1 MVSAS
6 QQFTMPADPHLLALA
21 LPTANR
27 QHLPHM
33 PFARILRS
41 SALMGGAAGVSLIAA
56 LIRNKLIAMLL
67 GPAGL
72 GVFGILSQYAGM
84 MSQIFGL
91 GAGSTAVRHIA
102 DVDEEHRLQRESEVR
117 SFTWKVSA
125 IGAIGA
131 AALAL
136 PVCYWSLDGPE
147 NLHLM
152 AIAGLAAPLLIV
164 AGAWSAV
171 MQARKQ
177 IGDLAKVQVISAI
190 IGIVV
195 SAPLVWFFGAIGAAT
210 SIVVVAGL
218 PSLVIYLMRR
228 SPASC
233 GPASDDGARK
243 LLRLGVAMLGIIAV
257 TQLSL
262 YATRILIV
270 SYAGMEHSGFYQAA
284 LTTAGSIPNFIFVA
298 MGVDY
303 FPRVAA
309 ARDEDE
315 ILGLTNGQIQ
325 AGIMMALPLFAGLI
339 LFGRQLLTLLYSDDF
354 TPAEDVQGWMIWG
367 VACRLVTWPIG
378 YWLMAKASAKEIFV
392 IEGAGAA
399 MAPLLTLA
407 LLPQFGFSAVGIAYF
422 SQAVLYGALVL
433 WFMYHKT
440 GRVISPVSAA
450 AAVVA
455 LAVLGVAQWQVL
467 GGATTA
473 ARLALFA
480 FVGVVTLAAY
490 FKVSM
495 DKSND

>member
-1 MVSAS
+1 
-6 QQFTMPADPHLLALA
+6 
-21 LPTANR
+21 
-27 QHLPHM
+27 
-33 PFARILRS
+33 
-41 SALMGGAAGVSLIAA
+41 MGGAAGVSLIAA

-284 LTTAGSIPNFIFVA
+284 LATAGSIPNFIFVA

>member
-1 MVSAS
+1 MS
-6 QQFTMPADPHLLALA
+6 
-21 LPTANR
+21 
-27 QHLPHM
+27 
-33 PFARILRS
+33 FARILRS

-117 SFTWKVSA
+117 SFTWKVSV

-136 PVCYWSLDGPE
+136 PVCYWSFDGPE
-147 NLHLM
+147 NLHLV

-190 IGIVV
+190 IGVVV
-195 SAPLVWFFGAIGAAT
+195 SAPLVWFFGAIGTAT

-228 SPASC
+228 SPANC
-233 GPASDDGARK
+233 GPASDDGTRK

-262 YATRILIV
+262 YATRILII
-270 SYAGMEHSGFYQAA
+270 SYAGMEHAGFYQAA
-284 LTTAGSIPNFIFVA
+284 LATAGSIPNFIFVA

-339 LFGRQLLTLLYSDDF
+339 LFGRQLLTLLYSADF

-367 VACRLVTWPIG
+367 VACRLVSWPIG

-407 LLPQFGFSAVGIAYF
+407 LLPQFGFSAVGIAYL
-422 SQAVLYGALVL
+422 SQAFLYGALVL

-440 GRVISPVSAA
+440 GRVISPVSTV

-455 LAVLGVAQWQVL
+455 LAVLGVAQWLVL

-480 FVGVVTLAAY
+480 FVGLVTLAAY

>member
-1 MVSAS
+1 
-6 QQFTMPADPHLLALA
+6 MPADPHLLALA

-284 LTTAGSIPNFIFVA
+284 LATAGSIPNFIFVA

>member
-1 MVSAS
+1 MS
-6 QQFTMPADPHLLALA
+6 
-21 LPTANR
+21 
-27 QHLPHM
+27 
-33 PFARILRS
+33 FARILRS
-41 SALMGGAAGVSLIAA
+41 SALMGGASGVTLLSA
-56 LIRNKLIAMLL
+56 LIRNKLIAILL

-91 GAGSTAVRHIA
+91 GAGSTVVRHVADA
-102 DVDEEHRLQRESEVR
+102 DVEHRLQRESEVR
-117 SFTWKVSA
+117 SFTWKISA
-125 IGAIGA
+125 IGAIVA

-136 PVCYWSLDGPE
+136 PACYWSFDGPE

-152 AIAGLAAPLLIV
+152 TIAGLAAPLLIV

-190 IGIVV
+190 IGIIV

-228 SPASC
+228 SPANC
-233 GPASDDGARK
+233 GPASDDGTRK
-243 LLRLGVAMLGIIAV
+243 LLRLGVAMLGMIAV

-270 SYAGMEHSGFYQAA
+270 SYAGVEHAGYYQAA
-284 LTTAGSIPNFIFVA
+284 LATAGSIPNFIFVA

-325 AGIMMALPLFAGLI
+325 AGILMALPLFAGLI
-339 LFGRQLLTLLYSDDF
+339 LFGRQLLTLLYSADF
-354 TPAEDVQGWMIWG
+354 APAENVQGWMIWG
-367 VACRLVTWPIG
+367 VACRLVSWPIG

-433 WFMYHKT
+433 WFMYYKT
-440 GRVISPVSAA
+440 GRVISSVSAV

-455 LAVLGVAQWQVL
+455 LTFLGVAQWLVL
-467 GGATTA
+467 GGAATP
-473 ARLALFA
+473 ARLAF
-480 FVGVVTLAAY
+480 FVFVSAATLVTY
-490 FKVSM
+490 FKIST
-495 DKSND
+495 DKPHD

>member
-1 MVSAS
+1 
-6 QQFTMPADPHLLALA
+6 
-21 LPTANR
+21 
-27 QHLPHM
+27 
-33 PFARILRS
+33 
-41 SALMGGAAGVSLIAA
+41 
-56 LIRNKLIAMLL
+56 
-67 GPAGL
+67 
-72 GVFGILSQYAGM
+72 
-84 MSQIFGL
+84 
-91 GAGSTAVRHIA
+91 
-102 DVDEEHRLQRESEVR
+102 
-117 SFTWKVSA
+117 
-125 IGAIGA
+125 
-131 AALAL
+131 
-136 PVCYWSLDGPE
+136 
-147 NLHLM
+147 
-152 AIAGLAAPLLIV
+152 
-164 AGAWSAV
+164 

-177 IGDLAKVQVISAI
+177 IGDLAKVQVITAI

-218 PSLVIYLMRR
+218 PSLVICLMRR
-228 SPASC
+228 SPANC
-233 GPASDDGARK
+233 GPASNDGTRK
-243 LLRLGVAMLGIIAV
+243 LLRLGVAMLGMIAV
-257 TQLSL
+257 TQLCL

-270 SYAGMEHSGFYQAA
+270 SYAGVEHAGYYQAA
-284 LTTAGSIPNFIFVA
+284 LATAGSIPNFIFVA

-339 LFGRQLLTLLYSDDF
+339 LFGRQLLTLLYSADF

>member
-1 MVSAS
+1 
-6 QQFTMPADPHLLALA
+6 
-21 LPTANR
+21 
-27 QHLPHM
+27 M

-41 SALMGGAAGVSLIAA
+41 SALMGGASGVTLLAA
-56 LIRNKLIAMLL
+56 LIRNKLIAILL

-91 GAGSTAVRHIA
+91 GAGSTVVRHVA

-117 SFTWKVSA
+117 RFTWKISA

-131 AALAL
+131 VALAL
-136 PVCYWSLDGPE
+136 PACYWSFDGPE

-152 AIAGLAAPLLIV
+152 AIAGLAVPLLIV

-195 SAPLVWFFGAIGAAT
+195 SAPLVWSFGAIGAAA
-210 SIVVVAGL
+210 SIVIVAGL
-218 PSLVIYLMRR
+218 PSLVICIMRR

-233 GPASDDGARK
+233 GPASDDGTRK
-243 LLRLGVAMLGIIAV
+243 LLRLGVAMLGMIAV

-270 SYAGMEHSGFYQAA
+270 SHAGVDHAGYYQAA
-284 LTTAGSIPNFIFVA
+284 LATAGSIPNFIFVA

-315 ILGLTNGQIQ
+315 VLGLTNGQIQ

-339 LFGRQLLTLLYSDDF
+339 LFGRQLLTLLYSAEF
-354 TPAEDVQGWMIWG
+354 APAEDIQGWMIWG
-367 VACRLVTWPIG
+367 VACRLVSWPIG
-378 YWLMAKASAKEIFV
+378 FWLMAKASAKEIFV
-392 IEGAGAA
+392 IEGVGAA
-399 MAPLLTLA
+399 MAPLLMLA

-433 WFMYHKT
+433 WFMYRKT
-440 GRVISPVSAA
+440 GRVISSVSTV

-455 LAVLGVAQWQVL
+455 LAVLGVAQWLVL
-467 GGATTA
+467 GGAPTV

-480 FVGVVTLAAY
+480 FVGVATLAAY

>member
-1 MVSAS
+1 MS
-6 QQFTMPADPHLLALA
+6 
-21 LPTANR
+21 
-27 QHLPHM
+27 
-33 PFARILRS
+33 FARILRS
-41 SALMGGAAGVSLIAA
+41 SALMGGASGVSLIAA
-56 LIRNKLIAMLL
+56 LIRNKLIAILL
-67 GPAGL
+67 GPGGL

-91 GAGSTAVRHIA
+91 GAGSTVIRHVA

-136 PVCYWSLDGPE
+136 PACYWSFDGAA

-152 AIAGLAAPLLIV
+152 AIAALAAPLLIV

-233 GPASDDGARK
+233 GPASDDGSRK
-243 LLRLGVAMLGIIAV
+243 LLLLGTAMLGIIAV

-270 SYAGMEHSGFYQAA
+270 RYAGVEHAGYYQAA
-284 LTTAGSIPNFIFVA
+284 LATAGSIPNFIFVA

-303 FPRVAA
+303 FPRIAA
-309 ARDEDE
+309 ARDEDD

-325 AGIMMALPLFAGLI
+325 AGIVMALPLFAGLI
-339 LFGRQLLTLLYSDDF
+339 LFGRQLLTLLYSADF
-354 TPAEDVQGWMIWG
+354 VPAEDIQGWMVWG
-367 VACRLVTWPIG
+367 VACRLVSWPIG
-378 YWLMAKASAKEIFV
+378 YWLLAKASAKEIFV
-392 IEGAGAA
+392 IEGVGAA
-399 MAPLLTLA
+399 LAPLLALA
-407 LLPQFGFSAVGIAYF
+407 LLPQFGFSAVGVAYF

-440 GRVISPVSAA
+440 GRVISSLSAV

-455 LAVLGVAQWQVL
+455 LAVLGLAQWLVL
-467 GGATTA
+467 GGEATI

-480 FVGVVTLAAY
+480 FVCIATLVTY
-490 FKVSM
+490 FKLSM

>member
-1 MVSAS
+1 MS
-6 QQFTMPADPHLLALA
+6 
-21 LPTANR
+21 
-27 QHLPHM
+27 
-33 PFARILRS
+33 FARILRS
-41 SALMGGAAGVSLIAA
+41 SALMGGASGATLLAA

-91 GAGSTAVRHIA
+91 GAGSTVVRHVA
-102 DVDEEHRLQRESEVR
+102 DADEEHRLQRESEVR

-136 PVCYWSLDGPE
+136 PACYWSFDGPD
-147 NLHLM
+147 NLHLV

-190 IGIVV
+190 IGIIL

-218 PSLVIYLMRR
+218 PSLVICLMRR
-228 SPASC
+228 SPANC
-233 GPASDDGARK
+233 GPASDHGTQK
-243 LLRLGVAMLGIIAV
+243 LLRLGVAMLGMIAV

-270 SYAGMEHSGFYQAA
+270 SYDGVEYAGYYQAA
-284 LTTAGSIPNFIFVA
+284 LATAGSIPNFIFVA

-339 LFGRQLLTLLYSDDF
+339 LFGQQLLTLLYSADF
-354 TPAEDVQGWMIWG
+354 APAEDVQAWMIWG
-367 VACRLVTWPIG
+367 VACRLVSWPIG

-399 MAPLLTLA
+399 IAPLLTLA

-422 SQAVLYGALVL
+422 SQAVLYGVLVL

-440 GRVISPVSAA
+440 GRVISPASAV

-455 LAVLGVAQWQVL
+455 LAVLGAAQWLVL
-467 GGATTA
+467 GGAPTA
-473 ARLALFA
+473 ARLALFV
-480 FVGVVTLAAY
+480 FVGVATFVAY

>member
-1 MVSAS
+1 
-6 QQFTMPADPHLLALA
+6 
-21 LPTANR
+21 
-27 QHLPHM
+27 
-33 PFARILRS
+33 
-41 SALMGGAAGVSLIAA
+41 
-56 LIRNKLIAMLL
+56 
-67 GPAGL
+67 
-72 GVFGILSQYAGM
+72 M

-284 LTTAGSIPNFIFVA
+284 LATAGSIPNFIFVA

>member
-1 MVSAS
+1 
-6 QQFTMPADPHLLALA
+6 
-21 LPTANR
+21 
-27 QHLPHM
+27 M

-41 SALMGGAAGVSLIAA
+41 SALIGGASGVTLLSA
-56 LIRNKLIAMLL
+56 LIRNKLIAILL

-91 GAGSTAVRHIA
+91 GAGSTVVRHVADA
-102 DVDEEHRLQRESEVR
+102 DVEHRLQRESEVR
-117 SFTWKVSA
+117 SFTWKISA
-125 IGAIGA
+125 IGAIVA

-136 PVCYWSLDGPE
+136 PACYWSFDGPE

-152 AIAGLAAPLLIV
+152 AIAGLAVPLLIV

-190 IGIVV
+190 IGIIV
-195 SAPLVWFFGAIGAAT
+195 SAPLVWFFGAMGAAA
-210 SIVVVAGL
+210 SIVVAAGL

-228 SPASC
+228 SPANCS
-233 GPASDDGARK
+233 PASDDGIRK
-243 LLRLGVAMLGIIAV
+243 LLRLGVAMLGMIAV

-270 SYAGMEHSGFYQAA
+270 SYAGAEHAGYYQAA
-284 LTTAGSIPNFIFVA
+284 LATAGSIPNFIFVA

-339 LFGRQLLTLLYSDDF
+339 LFGRQLLTLLYSADF
-354 TPAEDVQGWMIWG
+354 APAENVQGWMIWG
-367 VACRLVTWPIG
+367 VACRLVSWPIG

-440 GRVISPVSAA
+440 GRVISLVSAV

-455 LAVLGVAQWQVL
+455 LAALGAAQWLVL
-467 GGATTA
+467 VGATTA
-473 ARLALFA
+473 ARLALFV
-480 FVGVVTLAAY
+480 FVGVATFAAY

>member
-1 MVSAS
+1 MS
-6 QQFTMPADPHLLALA
+6 
-21 LPTANR
+21 
-27 QHLPHM
+27 
-33 PFARILRS
+33 FARILRS
-41 SALMGGAAGVSLIAA
+41 SALMGGASGVTLLAA

-72 GVFGILSQYAGM
+72 GVFGILSQYAGLIN
-84 MSQIFGL
+84 QIFGL
-91 GAGSTAVRHIA
+91 GTGSTVVRHVA
-102 DVDEEHRLQRESEVR
+102 DADEEHRLQRESEVG
-117 SFTWKVSA
+117 SFTWKISA

-136 PVCYWSLDGPE
+136 PACYCSFDSLE

-190 IGIVV
+190 IGIIV
-195 SAPLVWFFGAIGAAT
+195 SVPLVWFFGAIGAAT
-210 SIVVVAGL
+210 SIVVAAGL
-218 PSLVIYLMRR
+218 PSLVIGLMRR
-228 SPASC
+228 SPANC
-233 GPASDDGARK
+233 GPATNDGTRK
-243 LLRLGVAMLGIIAV
+243 LMRLGVAMLGMIAV

-270 SYAGMEHSGFYQAA
+270 TYAGVEHAGYYQAA
-284 LTTAGSIPNFIFVA
+284 LATAGSIPNFIFVA

-309 ARDEDE
+309 ARDEDV

-339 LFGRQLLTLLYSDDF
+339 LFGRQLLTLLYSADF
-354 TPAEDVQGWMIWG
+354 APAENVQGWMIWG
-367 VACRLVTWPIG
+367 VACRLVSWPIG
-378 YWLMAKASAKEIFV
+378 YWLMAKASAKEMFV

-440 GRVISPVSAA
+440 GRVISSVSAV
-450 AAVVA
+450 AAVAA
-455 LAVLGVAQWQVL
+455 LAVLGAAQWLVL

-480 FVGVVTLAAY
+480 FVGVATLAAY
-490 FKVSM
+490 FKVNV